1 MKAFKMFHPSSWVP
15 APERWYEL
23 HLDVLSCESPIYGV
37 YVLPPKSTGFLNCLQ
52 SKKTGRWIKHP
63 VSLSMRFLLDTAQE
77 KSTVNFRGNMGLMD
91 TTDPTNNC
99 QQYYVKSAQ
108 YLTLDWHPLVFFL
121 GGVPRNTRFLSSI
134 DTTRQTW
141 RQNPTV
147 S

>member
-52 SKKTGRWIKHP
+52 SKKNRSVNKTPCFIVNEVFVGHCSGEINREFQRKHGSDGYNWSNQQLP
-63 VSLSMRFLLDTAQE
+63 TILCEISAISYL
-77 KSTVNFRGNMGLMD
+77 GL
-91 TTDPTNNC
+91 T
-99 QQYYVKSAQ
+99 SFS
-108 YLTLDWHPLVFFL
+108 FFL